1 MICFGKAY
9 TILYYYYCVHIMIIN
24 HHIIIII
31 MYQWIT
37 DQRGIG

>member
-1 MICFGKAY
+1 MICFGKVY
-9 TILYYYYCVHIMIIN
+9 TILYYYYCVHIIIIN

-31 MYQWIT
+31 MYQWIN